1 MTEYPYFD
9 LNTARQLLPWLR
21 NKLSEMKKIKY
32 FTEEALM
39 KGDKEALIQYTIQID
54 RIIKEITQKGIIIR
68 DPDMGLVDFP
78 AVINNRPAYLCW
90 KIDEKDIEYWHYA
103 EEGFRGR
110 KKINGKEDILALT

>member
-1 MTEYPYFD
+1 
-9 LNTARQLLPWLR
+9 
-21 NKLSEMKKIKY
+21 MKKIKY
-32 FTEEALM
+32 LTEEALM

-54 RIIKEITQKGIIIR
+54 RIVKEITQKGIIIR

-90 KIDEKDIEYWHYA
+90 KIDEKDIEFWHYA